1 MKLSLEKKKE
11 ALDILEKYNGSNPYI
26 LYTKNAM
33 FVQKTF
39 QFNDFFG
46 EFLLKN
52 YKDDP
57 KVLNKLIKISDWYG
71 KKLQDKYRIDF
82 TPQKIRVTYVL
93 GEMKEFYLCYLFY
106 RGSQD
111 KAVME
116 FIPKKAILTEFYP
129 IEWKDVHIDFDKYD
143 LLSKNKNLKLRDHQK
158 DGIRFMTSVKHCINA
173 DSMGAGKTVQAIIS
187 ALETK
192 SSKILIVCPAS
203 LKTNWKREI
212 LNYCDEN
219 EVTIVNGQKWDLAK
233 FTIMNY
239 DILDNFYTVPEEIA
253 YETIKDV
260 DDKNNIVTHRQI
272 KWKVK
277 PKYDEDGKIIAA
289 GVPKMKTSI
298 SKELIQQ
305 SMDESQLFQSKF
317 DVVIIDEAHRLS
329 NSTSGRYKIIRDL
342 LKRAK
347 PDYTF
352 LLTGTPITNN
362 PINYFCMLALINHP
376 VVSDYY
382 NYVRRYCKGEK
393 IYMKG
398 EKWKWTNV
406 FLTQNGYK
414 WADVE
419 KFPAVSKNLDI
430 FLEKNAKYIWKPNG
444 CSHLDELMELTK
456 NAYIRR
462 MTSDFGDMVKKK
474 IIEKEYDFSNEQ
486 KERYDKVWDEY
497 KNSQDLTKQDDIE
510 KYKAIIEGTV
520 LRQFVADEMIDN
532 TIELVEQY
540 LQSNEK
546 QKIVIMCTFDNEIKK
561 IKDYFKK
568 SCVVYKG
575 KMTTK
580 AKDKAEVSF
589 KTNPDVRVFIGN
601 IEASGVGINLEV
613 ANVLIFNSFG
623 WVSGNNKQAEDR
635 IFRLTQVKDCTVIY
649 QVYNDSFNKEM
660 FDYVLAKQMNIDE
673 VIKKESDK

>member
-1 MKLSLEKKKE
+1 MKLTLGKKKE
-11 ALDILEKYNGSNPYI
+11 ALDILEKYNGTNPYI
-26 LYTKNAM
+26 LYVKNAM
-33 FVQKTF
+33 FVYKTF

-46 EFLLKN
+46 EFLLEN
-52 YKDDP
+52 YKSSP
-57 KVLNKLIKISDWYG
+57 KLLNKLIKISDWYG
-71 KKLQDKYRIDF
+71 KKLQDKYHIDF
-82 TPQKIRVTYVL
+82 LPQKIRVTYVL
-93 GEMKEFYLCYLFY
+93 GEMKEFYLCYFFY

-129 IEWKDVHIDFDKYD
+129 IEWRNAKIDFDKYD
-143 LLSKNKNLKLRDHQK
+143 AMSKNKRLKLREHQK
-158 DGIRFMTSVKHCINA
+158 DGIRFMTSMKQCINA
-173 DSMGAGKTVQAIIS
+173 DSMGAGKTVQAILA
-187 ALETK
+187 ALETNK
-192 SSKILIVCPAS
+192 SKILIVCPAS
-203 LKTNWKREI
+203 LKSNWKREI

-219 EVTIVNGQKWDLAK
+219 EVTIVKGQKWDLAK

-253 YETIKDV
+253 YENVKDV
-260 DDKNNIVTHRQI
+260 DEKNNIVIHRQI

-277 PKYDEDGKIIAA
+277 PVYDENGKIIKA
-289 GVPKMKTSI
+289 GIPKMKI
-298 SKELIQQ
+298 STNKDLISQ
-305 SMDESQLFQSKF
+305 SMEDSQLFKSNF

-342 LKRAK
+342 LKRSK
-347 PDYTF
+347 PEYTF

-362 PINYFCMLALINHP
+362 PINYYCMLSLINHP

-382 NYVRRYCKGEK
+382 DFIRRYCNGKV

-398 EKWKWTNV
+398 EKWKWTTV
-406 FLTQNGYK
+406 FLKQYNYE
-414 WADVE
+414 WNDV
-419 KFPAVSKNLDI
+419 KTIPSVSKKLDD
-430 FLEKNAKYIWKPNG
+430 FLLKNAKYIWKPDG
-444 CSHLDELMELTK
+444 CSHLDDLMELTK

-474 IIEKEYDFSNEQ
+474 IVEKQYDFSNEQ

-497 KNSQDLTKQDDIE
+497 KNSQDLTKQDEID

-520 LRQFVADEMIDN
+520 LRQFVADEMVEN
-532 TIELVEQY
+532 TIDLAEQY
-540 LQSNEK
+540 LQSDEN

-580 AKDKAEVSF
+580 AKDKAETAF
-589 KTNPDVRVFIGN
+589 KTDPNVRVFIGN

-623 WVSGNNKQAEDR
+623 WVSGDNKQAEDR
-635 IFRLTQVKDCTVIY
+635 IFRLTQSKDCTVIY
-649 QVYNDSFNKEM
+649 QVFNDSFNKEM
-660 FDYVLAKQMNIDE
+660 FDYVLSKQMNIDE
-673 VIKKESDK
+673 IIKKESDK

>member
-1 MKLSLEKKKE
+1 
-11 ALDILEKYNGSNPYI
+11 
-26 LYTKNAM
+26 
-33 FVQKTF
+33 
-39 QFNDFFG
+39 
-46 EFLLKN
+46 
-52 YKDDP
+52 
-57 KVLNKLIKISDWYG
+57 
-71 KKLQDKYRIDF
+71 
-82 TPQKIRVTYVL
+82 
-93 GEMKEFYLCYLFY
+93 
-106 RGSQD
+106 
-111 KAVME
+111 
-116 FIPKKAILTEFYP
+116 
-129 IEWKDVHIDFDKYD
+129 
-143 LLSKNKNLKLRDHQK
+143 
-158 DGIRFMTSVKHCINA
+158 
-173 DSMGAGKTVQAIIS
+173 MGAGKTVQAIIS

-406 FLTQNGYK
+406 FLAQNGYK

-419 KFPAVSKNLDI
+419 KFPAVSKKLDI

-510 KYKAIIEGTV
+510 KY
-520 LRQFVADEMIDN
+520 
-532 TIELVEQY
+532 
-540 LQSNEK
+540 
-546 QKIVIMCTFDNEIKK
+546 
-561 IKDYFKK
+561 
-568 SCVVYKG
+568 
-575 KMTTK
+575 
-580 AKDKAEVSF
+580 
-589 KTNPDVRVFIGN
+589 
-601 IEASGVGINLEV
+601 
-613 ANVLIFNSFG
+613 
-623 WVSGNNKQAEDR
+623 
-635 IFRLTQVKDCTVIY
+635 
-649 QVYNDSFNKEM
+649 
-660 FDYVLAKQMNIDE
+660 
-673 VIKKESDK
+673 

>member
-11 ALDILEKYNGSNPYI
+11 ALDILEKYSGSNPYI

-406 FLTQNGYK
+406 FLAQNGYK

-419 KFPAVSKNLDI
+419 KFPAVSKKLDI